1 VNRRQQRRWPWFQQ
15 SVDAV
20 VTLLG
25 VGVAV
30 TMLIRDSWPPLG
42 VMFALVCLGK
52 VGSSAF
58 IKALLS
64 RWTP

>member
-1 VNRRQQRRWPWFQQ
+1 MNRTQQRRWPWFQQ
-15 SVDAV
+15 WVDAAAS
-20 VTLLG
+20 LLG
-25 VGVAV
+25 IGIAV

-52 VGSSAF
+52 VGSSALV
-58 IKALLS
+58 KALLN